1 MKLHQLSS
9 EIALFELREQ
19 VGILL
24 SESISDYLALTLA
37 LLKNGHPVD
46 LDQLAQFMSGLKVI
60 GDPEHRNSMTKDDI
74 GINPNNVKE
83 LFNILNTITKDGK
96 NVPRTTADVFVALK
110 SITPSLFKKVRSE
123 LEVLEKGTKSEKEQ
137 QIRKI
142 QAFATK
148 VNQLFYKIKHGAT
161 MPKDKAVT
169 ADVGDAFDNV
179 GGLPS

>member
-19 VGILL
+19 VGLLL

-60 GDPEHRNSMTKDDI
+60 GDPEHRSSMTKDDI
-74 GINPNNVKE
+74 GFNPNNFKE
-83 LFNILNTITKDGK
+83 LFNILNTITKNGK
-96 NVPRTTADVFVALK
+96 DVPRTTADVFVALK
-110 SITPSLFKKVRSE
+110 SITPSLFKKVRAE
-123 LEVLEKGTKSEKEQ
+123 LEVFEKGTKSEKEQ

-142 QAFATK
+142 QAFSTK